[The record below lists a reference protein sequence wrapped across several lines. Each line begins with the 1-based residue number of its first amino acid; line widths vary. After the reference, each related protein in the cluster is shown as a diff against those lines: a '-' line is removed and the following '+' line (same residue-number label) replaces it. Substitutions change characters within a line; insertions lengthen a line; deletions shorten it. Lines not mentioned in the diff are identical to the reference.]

1 MQLFTS
7 PLGPNPGVVRVFMR
21 EKGIEIAETTIDLM
35 GGENRTA
42 PFMDKN
48 PMGQLP
54 CLELDNGQHLAEI
67 TAICEYLEEKHPSP
81 PLIGSNPEER
91 ALTRMWVR
99 RIDLNICEPMA
110 NAFRYSEGLQMFKG
124 RIPVIPEAADGL
136 KSIVKTKLEWL
147 EQQMANRQWICEDR
161 LTLADIL
168 LFCFLQFGA
177 QIGQPL
183 PEELT
188 ALNGLFDR
196 MNSRESTAS

>member
-7 PLGPNPGVVRVFMR
+7 PLGPNPGVVRVFTR

-147 EQQMANRQWICEDR
+147 EQQMANRQWVCEDR

-177 QIGQPL
+177 QVGQPL
-183 PEELT
+183 SEELT
-188 ALNGLFDR
+188 ALSGWFDR
-196 MNSRESTAS
+196 MSSRESTAS